1 MILNRAMKTIN
12 VLKFLPLT
20 HSDFIV
26 VMSSHCMELNF
37 IDIETMTTF
46 EQIYWTDNK

>member
-1 MILNRAMKTIN
+1 MKTIN

-26 VMSSHCMELNF
+26 VKSSHCMELNF
-37 IDIETMTTF
+37 KKIDIETMTSF